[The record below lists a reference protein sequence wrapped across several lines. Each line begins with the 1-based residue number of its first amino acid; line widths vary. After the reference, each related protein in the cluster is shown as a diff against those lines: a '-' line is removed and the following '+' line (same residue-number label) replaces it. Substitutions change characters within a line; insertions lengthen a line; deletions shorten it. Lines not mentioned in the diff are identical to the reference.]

1 MKSIREIYKIGKGP
15 SSSHTMGP
23 ARAAKLFKEQ
33 YPNADCYRVVL
44 YGSLSKTGVGHG
56 TDRVLREVL
65 SPTPTEVIFSDEV
78 LVGLHSNTMD
88 LIALEGSTQIGTL
101 RIESIGGGDIRVPG
115 QRFTPERK
123 NAPPNLIDSF
133 HTAHT
138 EITQRESLK
147 QSRENAHIAAK
158 TANRRCD
165 RSSVTPPVV
174 SFAQYFC
181 AASFTPSV
189 GKL

>member
-88 LIALEGSTQIGTL
+88 LIALEGSTQTGTL

-123 NAPPNLIDSF
+123 NAPPKFDRQLSYCPHGNYP
-133 HTAHT
+133 AG
-138 EITQRESLK
+138 ITDAEPRKRAYCCKNSQP
-147 QSRENAHIAAK
+147 A
-158 TANRRCD
+158 
-165 RSSVTPPVV
+165 V
-174 SFAQYFC
+174 
-181 AASFTPSV
+181 
-189 GKL
+189 